1 MSEKT
6 VWGIHAGKTGDADSL
21 FIKKNF
27 VALGWLEMKDIGKLP
42 ADREAFKQRVQGNG
56 DGFI

>member
-21 FIKKNF
+21 FIKKNI
-27 VALGWLEMKDIGKLP
+27 VALRIVALRKP
-42 ADREAFKQRVQGNG
+42 RNQT
-56 DGFI
+56 